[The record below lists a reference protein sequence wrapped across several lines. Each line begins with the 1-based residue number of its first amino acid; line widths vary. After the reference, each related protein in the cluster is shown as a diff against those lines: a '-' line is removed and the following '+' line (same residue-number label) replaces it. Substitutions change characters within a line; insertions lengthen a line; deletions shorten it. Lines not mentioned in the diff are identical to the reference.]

1 MDFGVDF
8 PALLVMLKFVFA
20 FVASSVG
27 VAALLAVVVNL
38 LKTAGLVK
46 PDQAPMYIKVLSFIV
61 AIALFVV
68 KLASPDF
75 DFASFDVAASALA
88 SNILLALPFFMYI
101 IEFAAPVVHG
111 LGAGRRVAALCNATP
126 SAYTFVY

>member
-1 MDFGVDF
+1 MNFAVDF
-8 PALLVMLKFVFA
+8 PALLVLLKFVFA

-46 PDQAPMYIKVLSFIV
+46 SDQAPMYIKVLSFVIAIV
-61 AIALFVV
+61 LFVV
-68 KLASPDF
+68 KVTAPEF
-75 DFASFDVAASALA
+75 DFAAFDVAARALA
-88 SNILLALPFFMYI
+88 SNILIALPFFMYI
-101 IEFAAPVVHG
+101 IEIVAPQVHG
-111 LGAGRRVAALCNATP
+111 LGAGRRAAKCRSATP